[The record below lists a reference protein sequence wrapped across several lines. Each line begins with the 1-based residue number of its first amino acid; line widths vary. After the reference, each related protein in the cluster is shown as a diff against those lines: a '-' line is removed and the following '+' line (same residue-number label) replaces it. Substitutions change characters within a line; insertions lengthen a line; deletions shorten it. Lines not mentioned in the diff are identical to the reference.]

1 MVWLVDIV
9 FPMVLQS
16 PSSPSSPSSSRGVS
30 GLSLMVGCICICI
43 SQVLAE
49 LLKGQP
55 YKSPISNCSMSS
67 AIVPRF
73 GVCSWDESLVGAV
86 SRWPFLQSLILFF
99 FFFFPVFPLD
109 RTTLA
114 KNF

>member
-1 MVWLVDIV
+1 M
-9 FPMVLQS
+9 
-16 PSSPSSPSSSRGVS
+16 
-30 GLSLMVGCICICI
+30 
-43 SQVLAE
+43 LAE
-49 LLKGQP
+49 LLRGQP

-99 FFFFPVFPLD
+99 SFVPVFPLD
-109 RTTLA
+109 RTILG
-114 KNF
+114 KNFEMGGWSHPSTGGRAYLLEVVSSGSLSPLMHI